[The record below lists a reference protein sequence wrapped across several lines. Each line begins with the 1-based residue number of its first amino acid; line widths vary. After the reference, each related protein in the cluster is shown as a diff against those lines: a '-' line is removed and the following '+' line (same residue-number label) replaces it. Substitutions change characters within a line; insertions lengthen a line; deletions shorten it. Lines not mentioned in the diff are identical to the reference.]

1 MHGHN
6 SFTVCLS
13 NVQQTF
19 TLRWFVYM
27 DCYQSQDS
35 HFTVC
40 ALLIASPFLEFLGC
54 TQISSFI
61 LKLVWTKLP
70 ST

>member
-40 ALLIASPFLEFLGC
+40 ALLIASPFLEFLNQGLYPNIIIYFK
-54 TQISSFI
+54 TSMN
-61 LKLVWTKLP
+61 
-70 ST
+70 